1 MIIMLLQSLLLL
13 VCSQGMAQTDFS
25 PIETGSVPE
34 VIDTSSVAKCDEFFQ
49 AHGCTGGASVNARDI
64 LIHQTGMGF
73 QTNQGSINSTN
84 RLIERDRTSPTP
96 QASPGGGAPP
106 SGDFSSSSVAGNGA
120 GAEAGSQPGTGQG
133 QGTGQQGMGAGSA
146 GGGMGAAGGMGQAGM
161 GGSGKLHG
169 GLLYNDD
176 EPGNQQAIKAP
187 GENNGGQAAARLN
200 TAQAAIAANQ
210 QLDAGSRNPASV
222 NAGGGGVVAGGGLNS
237 GDFGFSDPGGGGGA
251 GGGSNQPSSL
261 LKSMS
266 EAFNGYLNASGL
278 GGLLGTSA
286 ATGGR
291 GAGTAGTS
299 GAQAGAKNQKGH
311 NMNPNTLIDAY
322 NKRGLA
328 SGPEFGA
335 SNTFIWSS
343 MCNHYAAYAAKHR
356 IPYDRNGCGQ

>member
-1 MIIMLLQSLLLL
+1 LLLTL
-13 VCSQGMAQTDFS
+13 FYYHRFLLKRRLQNLWILHWLWPVTSFFS
-25 PIETGSVPE
+25 PDGCGVGGGSA
-34 VIDTSSVAKCDEFFQ
+34 AKERLKE
-49 AHGCTGGASVNARDI
+49 N
-64 LIHQTGMGF
+64 TGMSFTTIRARMTDSG
-73 QTNQGSINSTN
+73 
-84 RLIERDRTSPTP
+84 RVVYADRTTPTP
-96 QASPGGGAPP
+96 EPSPGGGAPP

-120 GAEAGSQPGTGQG
+120 GAEAGSQPGTGQE
-133 QGTGQQGMGAGSA
+133 QGTGQQGMGAGAA

-176 EPGNQQAIKAP
+176 ESGTQQAIKAP